1 MFDRINGFLLQKG
14 QDDLLANKP
23 ILKLLKQFILC
34 SREENVSQEM
44 EVMSCFLLLPENKVF
59 LGFWYFAKLMNEC
72 TDGIIVRNRDRI
84 ERIVNAYTQL
94 LDPEDKSI
102 EEQ

>member
-59 LGFWYFAKLMNEC
+59 PGFWYFAKLMNEC
-72 TDGIIVRNRDRI
+72 TDEIIVRKTACHGVTVAVAT
-84 ERIVNAYTQL
+84 EKWEVHFG
-94 LDPEDKSI
+94 
-102 EEQ
+102 